1 MDDCKAL
8 AEQIP
13 IIKLYHASYSQLHL
27 AIIIKKEAYV
37 PLQLESTC
45 LTDM

>member
-13 IIKLYHASYSQLHL
+13 IIMLYYSGYSQLHL
-27 AIIIKKEAYV
+27 AIMSREESYM
-37 PLQLESTC
+37 PLQLDLTC
-45 LTDM
+45 LSHV